1 MMKKLI
7 LKFPRIARIKK
18 IDYSK
23 NYSFNLLNSWKIF
36 LSLLLMSSFIFADI
50 AWYGYYEFEGDY
62 AKTPTKDYFFDYNK
76 FRLDFDTNPTE
87 NVHIGGDI
95 VYKRYGGKRKMNF
108 TDFVDESFYSMF
120 ASPTLDMF
128 NFEFQDTL
136 MIDNLYLDFHHKYF
150 ELILGRQQIP
160 TGVGYA
166 WNPTDIFNK
175 KDLMDPTYEVTGVD
189 AVQLN
194 VPVGSIGTLQ
204 AVFQPDETMDR
215 STQYFQMKS
224 WLPFA
229 DVSIVYGKTMTNN
242 FTIHKDLYGLNIE
255 GDIMGVGIRTEFTV
269 NRMNYDTDNLKYE
282 YIVGADYTF
291 ENSLYI
297 LGEYLHNDFG
307 AKEKETSLI
316 DYLMYFDWQQQS
328 LNQNYLFFMG
338 MYPMTDLLDGTIM
351 SIANLDD
358 QSIVINPMVVY
369 RIYEN
374 VELTF
379 IGNIFIGDAENEYGF
394 QDFGARVRL
403 RAYF

>member
-1 MMKKLI
+1 MKNDNMTIPQI
-7 LKFPRIARIKK
+7 LRINKC
-18 IDYSK
+18 
-23 NYSFNLLNSWKIF
+23 SFNLLDSLKIF
-36 LSLLLMSSFIFADI
+36 FSILLISSTLFADI
-50 AWYGYYEFEGDY
+50 VWYGYYEFEGDY
-62 AKTPTKDYFFDYNK
+62 GKTPDKGFYFDYNK

-87 NVHIGGDI
+87 NVHIGGNV
-95 VYKRYGGKRKMNF
+95 VYKRYGGKTKMNI
-108 TDFVDESFYSMF
+108 TDFMDESYYSMI
-120 ASPTLDMF
+120 AAPTLDMF
-128 NFEFQDTL
+128 SFEFQDTL
-136 MIDNLYLDFHHKYF
+136 MIDNLYMDFHHKYF
-150 ELILGRQQIP
+150 EMVLGRQQIP

-175 KDLMDPTYEVTGVD
+175 KDIMDPTYDVTGVD
-189 AVQLN
+189 AIQLN
-194 VPVGSIGTLQ
+194 IPIASIGTLQ
-204 AVFQPDETMDR
+204 AIYQPDETIDR
-215 STQYFQMKS
+215 STQYFQMKT

-229 DVSIVYGKTMTNN
+229 DVSLVYGKTMVNN
-242 FTIHKDLYGLNIE
+242 FTISKDLYGLNIE
-255 GDIMGVGIRTEFTV
+255 GDILGIGVRSEFTA
-269 NRMNYDTDNLKYE
+269 NRMNYDSDDLQYE

-307 AKEKETSLI
+307 VEDDETSLL
-316 DYLMYFDWQQQS
+316 DYLVYFDWQQKS

-338 MYPMTDLLDGTIM
+338 MFPVTDLLDATVM

-358 QSIVINPMVVY
+358 KSVVINPMLVY

-379 IGNIFIGDAENEYGF
+379 MGNIFVGDVKDEYGF